1 MTRLN
6 SIKDL
11 EIIRTACVLEQKR
24 KPITVTVC
32 AGTGCATCGSTK
44 LADTFLKEIQR
55 QGLHERV
62 ALRRSGCYGF
72 CERGPVTTIMPNK
85 ICYLQAKPEDVPE
98 ILEKTIVEEG
108 VVDRLLYVDPQT
120 GGRIST
126 IDDIPFYK
134 YQRRELLEK
143 ISAIDPTA
151 IRTYFAV
158 GGYSA
163 LSSVLTKMKPDEVIQ
178 EIKDAQLRG
187 RGGGGFP
194 AGIKWETTANA
205 PGEPKYVIVNGDEGD
220 PGAYMDRSILE
231 GNPHG
236 ILEGLIIGAYAI
248 GASKGYFYVRQEYPM
263 ALENVKLAIEEA
275 TEHGLLGKNILG
287 TGFDFSVSIH
297 RGAGAFVSGE
307 SSALMNAIEGH
318 VGEPRP
324 KYIHTSVQGL
334 WEKPTCLNNVET
346 WANVPLI
353 INKGADWFKS
363 MGTEGSRGTKVFSLV
378 GKVNNTGLVEVPMGI
393 TLREIIFKIGGGI
406 PKGRKF
412 KAVQTGGPSGGVLPE
427 SMLDLP
433 VDFDELNRAGSM
445 MGSGGLIVMD
455 EDTCMVDTAR
465 YYTDFLAHESCGKCV
480 PCREGLRRMLDILTD
495 ISNGNGREGD
505 IELLEDLAEVLQQAS
520 LCALGKS
527 AANPVMSTIRYFR
540 EEYEAHIRGKCC
552 PARMCKELVRYRI
565 DEEKCEG
572 CGLCEKGC
580 PNGAV
585 SKIGDKL
592 YAIDESKCIKCDAC
606 FAACPDKFKA
616 VQKIDTNGIV
626 AEMAA

>member
-1 MTRLN
+1 MTKLH

-11 EIIRTACVLEQKR
+11 EIISTACVLEQQR

-32 AGTGCATCGSTK
+32 SGTGCVSCGSTE
-44 LADTFLKEIQR
+44 LADTFLKEIQA
-55 QGLHERV
+55 QGLHEKV
-62 ALRRSGCYGF
+62 ALRRSGCHGF
-72 CERGPVTTIMPNK
+72 CERGPVTVIMPSE
-85 ICYLQAKPEDVPE
+85 ICYLQAKPKDVPE

-108 VVDRLLYVDPQT
+108 LVERLLYPDPQS
-120 GGRIST
+120 GERMSRIN
-126 IDDIPFYK
+126 DIPFYK
-134 YQRRELLEK
+134 YQQRELLAK
-143 ISAIDPTA
+143 IADIDPA
-151 IRTYFAV
+151 SIRSYFAV
-158 GGYSA
+158 GGYAA
-163 LSSVLTKMKPDEVIQ
+163 LSRVLTKMTPGQVIQ
-178 EIKDAQLRG
+178 EIKDSELRG

-194 AGIKWETTANA
+194 AGVKWATTANA

-220 PGAYMDRSILE
+220 PGAYMDRSLLE

-236 ILEGLIIGAYAI
+236 VLEGLIIGAYAI
-248 GASKGYFYVRQEYPM
+248 GANEGYFYIRQEYPM
-263 ALENVKLAIEEA
+263 ALNNVKLAIEEA
-275 TEHGLLGKNILG
+275 TEHGLLGKDILG
-287 TGFDFSVSIH
+287 TGFDFTVSIH

-307 SSALMNAIEGH
+307 SSALMSAIEGH

-324 KYIHTSVQGL
+324 KYIHTSEQGL
-334 WEKPTCLNNVET
+334 WGKPSCLNNVET

-353 INKGADWFKS
+353 VNKGADWFKS

-406 PKGRKF
+406 PNGRTF

-427 SMLDLP
+427 SLLDLP
-433 VDFDELNRAGSM
+433 VDFDALNRAGSM

-465 YYTDFLAHESCGKCV
+465 YYTHFLAHESCGKCI

-495 ISNGNGREGD
+495 ISNGNGRDGD
-505 IELLEDLAEVLQQAS
+505 IELLEEMAEVLQDAS

-540 EEYEAHIRGKCC
+540 AEYEAHILEKRC
-552 PARMCKELVRYRI
+552 PALMCNKLIRYRI

-572 CGLCEKGC
+572 CGLCKKSC
-580 PNGAV
+580 PAEAV
-585 SKIGDKL
+585 SQVAEKL
-592 YAIDESKCIKCDAC
+592 YAIDESKCIQCNAC
-606 FAACPDKFKA
+606 FAACPDKFSA
-616 VQKIDTNGIV
+616 VQKTDAN
-626 AEMAA
+626 A

>member
-55 QGLHERV
+55 KGLHERV

-72 CERGPVTTIMPNK
+72 CERGPVTTIMPNN

-126 IDDIPFYK
+126 IGDIPFYK

-163 LSSVLTKMKPDEVIQ
+163 LSSVLTKMKPGEVIQ

-263 ALENVKLAIEEA
+263 ALDNVKLAIEEA

-346 WANVPLI
+346 WANGPLI
-353 INKGADWFKS
+353 INKGADWFNS

-585 SKIGDKL
+585 SKIGDKM

-616 VQKIDTNGIV
+616 VQKINTNGIA

>member
-55 QGLHERV
+55 KGLHERV
-62 ALRRSGCYGF
+62 ALRRSGCHGF

-120 GGRIST
+120 GGRISN

-163 LSSVLTKMKPDEVIQ
+163 LSSVLTKMKPGEVIQ

-205 PGEPKYVIVNGDEGD
+205 PGETKYVIVNGDEGD

-263 ALENVKLAIEEA
+263 ALDNVKLAIEEA

-353 INKGADWFKS
+353 INKGADWFNS

-585 SKIGDKL
+585 SKIGDKM

-616 VQKIDTNGIV
+616 VQKINTNGIA